1 MCILTRTSET
11 NQTGERLDPVDPL
24 LRPIR
29 SSELFR
35 PALAVHGIQS
45 RSLHF
50 AFRTRFF
57 LAGAETIT
65 AGALVLSVLVS
76 TFPSC
81 LTSLSSSKM

>member
-1 MCILTRTSET
+1 MCILTRTGKAYKAS
-11 NQTGERLDPVDPL
+11 ERLNPLDPL

-29 SSELFR
+29 SSELLR
-35 PALAVHGIQS
+35 PALAVHGIQP
-45 RSLHF
+45 RALHF
-50 AFRTRFF
+50 VFRTRFF

-76 TFPSC
+76 TLPSC